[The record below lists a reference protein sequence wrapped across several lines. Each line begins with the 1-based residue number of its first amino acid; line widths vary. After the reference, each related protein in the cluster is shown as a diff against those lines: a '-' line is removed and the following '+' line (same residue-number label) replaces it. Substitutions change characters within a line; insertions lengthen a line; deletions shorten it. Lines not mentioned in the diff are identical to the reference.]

1 MINFDEELLK
11 YIDISDPNEE
21 LREKYDELD
30 QDIENKSILKYVKKY
45 YGEKNN
51 VIYLLIEDDYLISV
65 MSVHNL
71 LYHNENF
78 KDVLLGVEKFIELY
92 GINILKMCEF

>member
-78 KDVLLGVEKFIELY
+78 KDVLLGVEKFNELY